1 MKNPIKIALLLS
13 GLLVSLPLFGQ
24 ESTFTTIS
32 KWSGGSVIEFTLL
45 GIALVL
51 LFIILMLSRFYSKL
65 IRNKISEQSGNKSY
79 TKGILPF
86 VLLALPGFE
95 HSILLNITANMS
107 TTAYTFIVVIILIEL
122 LVILYLVGNINKL
135 MQSNE
140 ELFAEVRRAE
150 APSKLGIWSLAL
162 WHRMN
167 KSVAVENEEEIIS
180 HHEFDG
186 IRELDND
193 LPPWWVWGFYITIIF
208 SVIYLWRYHV
218 SHSAPLPEEELQIAM
233 LKAEQNMAANRATT
247 TNLID
252 ETNVEY
258 NSDEAWL
265 ERGRQVYKGYCLACH
280 GSAGEGGVGP
290 NLTDDY
296 WIHGGDIKNIYRVV
310 KEGVIEKGMT
320 PWKDLLSPTQIAQ
333 VSSFVKSLRGTN
345 PANPKEPQGELFEE
359 KEELIIEET
368 QGTTETKL

>member
-1 MKNPIKIALLLS
+1 MKNSIKFALLLS
-13 GLLVSLPLFGQ
+13 GLFVSMPVFGQ
-24 ESTFTTIS
+24 ESTSTSIS
-32 KWSGGSVIEFTLL
+32 KWSGDSVIEYTFI
-45 GIALVL
+45 GIAIVL

-65 IRNKISEQSGNKSY
+65 IRNKISEQIGNKSY
-79 TKGILPF
+79 TKGILPLTLF
-86 VLLALPGFE
+86 VLPGFE
-95 HSILLNITANMS
+95 HNMLLNITANMS
-107 TTAYTFIVVIILIEL
+107 TAAFAFIVVIILIEL

-140 ELFAEVRRAE
+140 EFSAEVRRAE
-150 APSKLGIWSLAL
+150 APSKLGIWSLAI
-162 WHRMN
+162 WHRLN
-167 KSVAVENEEEIIS
+167 KSVAIEKEGEIIS

-233 LKAEQNMAANRATT
+233 LKAEQNMASNRATT
-247 TNLID
+247 ANLID

-258 NSDEAWL
+258 NPDEMWL
-265 ERGRQVYKGYCLACH
+265 ERGSQVFKGYCLACH

-333 VSSFVKSLRGTN
+333 VSSFIKSLHGTN
-345 PANPKEPQGELFEE
+345 PPNPKEKQGELYVEE
-359 KEELIIEET
+359 KPIIEET
-368 QGTTETKL
+368 QDTTETKL